1 MEATKGTIMRK
12 LLITGLI
19 VVWAS
24 IATAHSPLKST
35 TPANEAI
42 MAEAPNE
49 IRLNFGKDIRLTR
62 LLVTHAD
69 EKTFKLDLSGH
80 GGFTKLYLVPFQGK
94 GDGSYLIEW
103 RGLGEDGHAL
113 NGTFSFTIE

>member
-1 MEATKGTIMRK
+1 MKKI
-12 LLITGLI
+12 LLAGL
-19 VVWAS
+19 VLAWTSAAV
-24 IATAHSPLKST
+24 AHSPLTST
-35 TPANEAI
+35 TPEHEAI

-62 LLVTHAD
+62 LSVTHAD

-80 GGFTKLYLVPFQGK
+80 NGFTKLYLVPFQGM
-94 GDGSYLIEW
+94 GIGSYLIEW

-113 NGTFSFTIE
+113 NGTFSFTIK